1 MIYLIFQSYLLY
13 TAFMHTQVHA
23 LLKMPE
29 HCLQEG
35 EFMLLDEKKKP
46 KTTPNLLLDGLVLS
60 FQIY

>member
-13 TAFMHTQVHA
+13 ITFTHTQVHA
-23 LLKMPE
+23 LLKMRE

-35 EFMLLDEKKKP
+35 ELLDEKKKP

-60 FQIY
+60 FHIH

>member
-13 TAFMHTQVHA
+13 TAFTHTQVHA
-23 LLKMPE
+23 LLKMRE

-35 EFMLLDEKKKP
+35 QLMLLEEQKKP

-60 FQIY
+60 FQIH